1 MTKYS
6 FKVEAADIGIRLDL
20 FIAIKSQEIS
30 RSKVREILNSG
41 KVRVDGEIEYR
52 PQLKMQLGS
61 LVEVVYEQQKKVNNK
76 IIPQNIPLD
85 IVYEDSDLLII
96 NKPEGMVTQPATG
109 NWQGTLVNALLYHYN
124 EIRGL
129 GAKERAG
136 LINRI
141 DKDTSGLVLVG
152 KTSKALWY
160 YTRLFAQ
167 REIQKTYLAV
177 IVGNIEKLM
186 KEKELIITNYLGRN
200 PKIRTKFSKV
210 NNENGR
216 FSETRIK
223 LIKTMDFEGKQ
234 FALLQVEPKTGRTH
248 QIRVHLSGLGCPILG
263 DRIYGKN
270 NKFERMM
277 LHAWKIKMRFLDG
290 QEREVTAPIPKIFNN
305 FKV

>member
-1 MTKYS
+1 
-6 FKVEAADIGIRLDL
+6 
-20 FIAIKSQEIS
+20 
-30 RSKVREILNSG
+30 
-41 KVRVDGEIEYR
+41 
-52 PQLKMQLGS
+52 MQLGS